1 MKETLCG
8 LIFSNILYNTN
19 FYSILHFKFT
29 VIFFY
34 ILQLYILMIS
44 LENGLHVYLHKAY
57 SSQIHFVIVCLLIG
71 TIPTNVKMN
80 LFE

>member
-1 MKETLCG
+1 
-8 LIFSNILYNTN
+8 
-19 FYSILHFKFT
+19 
-29 VIFFY
+29 
-34 ILQLYILMIS
+34 MIS

-80 LFE
+80 FI

>member
-29 VIFFY
+29 VIFFLY
-34 ILQLYILMIS
+34 ILQLYISLIS

-71 TIPTNVKMN
+71 TLPTNVKMN
-80 LFE
+80 FT